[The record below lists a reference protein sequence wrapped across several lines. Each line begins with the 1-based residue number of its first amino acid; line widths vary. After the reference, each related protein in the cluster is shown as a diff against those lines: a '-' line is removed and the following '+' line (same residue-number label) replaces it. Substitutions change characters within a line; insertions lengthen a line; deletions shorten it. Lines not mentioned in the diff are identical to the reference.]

1 MKISSILVS
10 SILVSASV
18 LSMGLTHRA
27 SAASDSGSSQVV
39 VICGPNGAVQI
50 VNADKVPI
58 GCHVS
63 IVNTPPAGH
72 G

>member
-1 MKISSILVS
+1 MKISSILAG

-18 LSMGLTHRA
+18 LGMSLANRA
-27 SAASDSGSSQVV
+27 SAASDAPSSKVV
-39 VICGPNGAVQI
+39 AVCGPNGAVQI
-50 VNADKVPI
+50 VDADKVPI

-63 IVNTPPAGH
+63 TVNAPPTGH